1 LGQFSAQCG
10 GALISDQEIIT
21 ASHCVVENGKV
32 KNPSDFFVRLGEH
45 NIDKKA
51 KEDAEKDYRV
61 IKVTAHPEFEA
72 KVYKNDI
79 AILKLDQKVIID
91 TFENSFECSESKV
104 SYSLNST
111 NY

>member
-1 LGQFSAQCG
+1 MGQFSPQCG

-51 KEDAEKDYRV
+51 EEDAEEDYQV
-61 IKVTAHPEFEA
+61 IKVIAHPEFEA

-79 AILKLDQKVIID
+79 AILKLDRKVIID
-91 TFENSFECSESKV
+91 TWKLIRMFPIKS
-104 SYSLNST
+104 
-111 NY
+111 